1 MHCGHAS
8 HTHRLRY
15 RGVGTPASTPRT
27 APILRPRHACV
38 VQERSIEKDVATL
51 VKKTLDE
58 NLGGTWHVVV
68 GESFGCSVTHE
79 TKYIAFFQLGL
90 VYFLVFRSLD
100 DEPIPED

>member
-1 MHCGHAS
+1 MQCGWL
-8 HTHRLRY
+8 RLTCCSVAFACRN
-15 RGVGTPASTPRT
+15 
-27 APILRPRHACV
+27 APPQRAAAC